1 MAKFTSQEVAAFQ
14 EGGNQRAK
22 EIYFKEWD
30 PQRDSAPNSSNVER
44 LRGFIKH
51 VYVDRRYSGER
62 NYGKPPRGK
71 MGDKE
76 DFYEK
81 KRMDGYQGGSRSP
94 PNEDTYDRLYSDR
107 SSSGGRNDD
116 RNSRYGYDERQRPG
130 YDRESR
136 QYGDYR
142 RSPARPEV
150 VNDRIVSDE
159 DSKLE
164 GRSPERPK
172 ESSSPPIVRPVRE
185 ILGENVIPLR
195 VSEPPKANGGR
206 TVDGPQT
213 QRTSSSSSLGS
224 SGGNPVETKLDTN
237 VSLIDFD
244 ADPEPPVAPTVT
256 QMQQTTTTQST
267 VQPPASTNDSNW
279 ASFDLPPHTNVSQAP
294 NVNNLDAVLSQLSVP
309 ASVPG
314 NLSGV
319 SSSVA
324 GQVPAPV
331 ANVNLAPSIV
341 AFTGQIQT
349 LPFGAGP
356 PASAPVSNFSTLP
369 PTDALTAA
377 PGLTSTMPV
386 SSASFQLGVN
396 NAEQWPNMLHQQ
408 THFFSS
414 AGSQSNSQQF
424 VPMVD
429 EPSTNQTWNF
439 ASSQHMQGTFSA
451 SV

>member
-14 EGGNQRAK
+14 EGGNQFLISPLIPFTYIQRAK

-213 QRTSSSSSLGS
+213 Q
-224 SGGNPVETKLDTN
+224 V
-237 VSLIDFD
+237 V
-244 ADPEPPVAPTVT
+244 
-256 QMQQTTTTQST
+256 ST
-267 VQPPASTNDSNW
+267 V
-279 ASFDLPPHTNVSQAP
+279 L
-294 NVNNLDAVLSQLSVP
+294 
-309 ASVPG
+309 
-314 NLSGV
+314 
-319 SSSVA
+319 
-324 GQVPAPV
+324 
-331 ANVNLAPSIV
+331 
-341 AFTGQIQT
+341 
-349 LPFGAGP
+349 
-356 PASAPVSNFSTLP
+356 
-369 PTDALTAA
+369 
-377 PGLTSTMPV
+377 
-386 SSASFQLGVN
+386 
-396 NAEQWPNMLHQQ
+396 
-408 THFFSS
+408 
-414 AGSQSNSQQF
+414 
-424 VPMVD
+424 
-429 EPSTNQTWNF
+429 
-439 ASSQHMQGTFSA
+439 
-451 SV
+451 